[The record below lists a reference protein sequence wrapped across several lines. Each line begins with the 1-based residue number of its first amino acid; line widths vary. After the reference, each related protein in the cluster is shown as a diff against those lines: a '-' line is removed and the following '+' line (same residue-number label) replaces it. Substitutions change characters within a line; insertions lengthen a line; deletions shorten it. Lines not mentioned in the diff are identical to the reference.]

1 MIIKFRKM
9 FVNFKYNLHILFFSL
24 YFISNIQSTASNI
37 DLFKNKNKIPD
48 KFSFQKGLNNSDNI
62 ECFASNEN
70 NNAFSNWIKDNLAIF
85 CVIISIIVIAIVAI
99 IILIVCCVRYNK
111 RYKELKMQ
119 VSKISFESSDV
130 RESRQNE
137 DSDQLI

>member
-1 MIIKFRKM
+1 MRIKYRKM
-9 FVNFKYNLHILFFSL
+9 FLNFKYNLYILFFSL
-24 YFISNIQSTASNI
+24 YFISTIQSTALNNN
-37 DLFKNKNKIPD
+37 LLNNKYSKY
-48 KFSFQKGLNNSDNI
+48 SFQKVLNNSDNI
-62 ECFASNEN
+62 ACFASNDN
-70 NNAFSNWIKDNLAIF
+70 NNGFANWIKENIAIF